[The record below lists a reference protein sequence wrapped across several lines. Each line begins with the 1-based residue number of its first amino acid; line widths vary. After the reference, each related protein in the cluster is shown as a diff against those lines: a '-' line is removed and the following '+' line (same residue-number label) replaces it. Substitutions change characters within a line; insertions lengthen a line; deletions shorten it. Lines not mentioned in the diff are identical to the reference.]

1 MLKCGEL
8 GQNRENLIKEIRS
21 KLTKMLLDSKW
32 KKQNRK
38 KKMLYVRRK
47 KRKLKKK
54 LALIKKDA
62 NWMNNSRL
70 KRTNKNRKNKILLQP
85 MKF

>member
-1 MLKCGEL
+1 VVLKCGEL
-8 GQNRENLIKEIRS
+8 EQNRENLIKEIRS
-21 KLTKMLLDSKW
+21 KPTKMPSDNKW

-54 LALIKKDA
+54 LA
-62 NWMNNSRL
+62 
-70 KRTNKNRKNKILLQP
+70 
-85 MKF
+85 